1 MKLLRLQKDNG
12 FYTWVQM
19 SEIVCFQEAGTDLL
33 IMTTNG
39 MGYRLTRPD
48 KVLTDFINKSVVM
61 TCKACVE

>member
-1 MKLLRLQKDNG
+1 MKLIKLTKENG
-12 FYTWVQM
+12 SCVWIQM
-19 SEIVCFQEAGTDLL
+19 SEIVCFQEAGPDLL